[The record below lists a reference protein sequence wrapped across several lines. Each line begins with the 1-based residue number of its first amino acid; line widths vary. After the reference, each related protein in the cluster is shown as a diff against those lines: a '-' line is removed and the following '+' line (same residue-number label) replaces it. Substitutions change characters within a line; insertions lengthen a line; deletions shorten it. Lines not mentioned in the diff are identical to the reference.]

1 MTQVTVIVKAL
12 NEEQRIG
19 ACLRAALLALQ
30 GLDAEVLVVDS
41 VSTDRTVALAR
52 AYPVRIVQ
60 FDEPAQRGCGAA
72 VELGWRHARGD
83 FIYVLDA
90 DMLLQPGFVQQ
101 ALAWLQAHPRVA
113 AVGGNLVDTHLR
125 TQADRQ
131 RARIA
136 AGLLAPRE
144 VDELGGGGLY
154 RRSAIAQA
162 GYLAH
167 LSLAAYEEA
176 ELGVRLRAL
185 GWALVRLPQTA
196 VLHEGHAETNRQM
209 LARLWAN
216 GRAQSGAVFLKSAWG
231 KPWFARVLRKL
242 WHILAVPLA
251 HAVALGL
258 AAAGAW
264 RALAGGGADAC
275 ADAGAGACADA
286 GAGALAGAGAGAAGD
301 ALVAGLAA
309 WAGFWLLLLGALAL
323 RRGSLRQAVW
333 QLVLWHYWAA
343 GTLAGMGQR
352 VGDPRGPIPAH
363 ELGAGAGA
371 AP

>member
-101 ALAWLQAHPRVA
+101 ALAWLQAHPQVA
-113 AVGGNLVDTHLR
+113 AVGGNLVDTQLR

-264 RALAGGGADAC
+264 RALAGGGA
-275 ADAGAGACADA
+275 
-286 GAGALAGAGAGAAGD
+286 GAGAAGD

>member
-60 FDEPAQRGCGAA
+60 FDQPAQRGCGAA

-113 AVGGNLVDTHLR
+113 AVGGNLVDTQLR

-264 RALAGGGADAC
+264 RALAGGGA
-275 ADAGAGACADA
+275 
-286 GAGALAGAGAGAAGD
+286 GAGAAGD